1 MKSRLLASVLA
12 LALLPCA
19 RAADAADLA
28 RAQIVFAK
36 VMNSLQQF
44 QKVAGATGAATPAP
58 IAPAPLPGKTGK
70 YFAPYDSNGQ
80 LTEWASKALSANIGA
95 AIGSKAGEKAGTMAA
110 SKIPLAGGFLAMGAK
125 KKGKELGAMAA
136 VGGAD
141 FVKKSSDA
149 SFNSV
154 QDLAVHMHLNHAGKA
169 DYIKAFAAAM
179 AIYPDFEKTYEQAI
193 KQAYGAR

>member
-1 MKSRLLASVLA
+1 MKSRLLASALA
-12 LALLPCA
+12 LILLPCA
-19 RAADAADLA
+19 HAADAADLA

-36 VMNSLQQF
+36 VMNGLQQY
-44 QKVAGATGAATPAP
+44 QKVAGATGAASAPA
-58 IAPAPLPGKTGK
+58 APAPLPGKTGK

-95 AIGSKAGEKAGTMAA
+95 AIGSKAGEKVGTMAA

-154 QDLAVHMHLNHAGKA
+154 QELAAYMHLNYAGKA
-169 DYIKAFAAAM
+169 DYLKAFAAAM
-179 AIYPDFEKTYEQAI
+179 AFYPDFEKTYEQAV